1 MLMIFCPGIMNVPTS
16 VAEGAGCESCCLPDE
31 IRWTGGMIHKK
42 NIRSLEVTDLSYI
55 QMKEDRAFLII
66 KHR

>member
-1 MLMIFCPGIMNVPTS
+1 MIFLSGDYERPHI
-16 VAEGAGCESCCLPDE
+16 SCGRGLDVGTAVCQMKSD
-31 IRWTGGMIHKK
+31 GQVSMIHKK

-55 QMKEDRAFLII
+55 QMKEDRVFLII

>member
-1 MLMIFCPGIMNVPTS
+1 MKSDGQVS
-16 VAEGAGCESCCLPDE
+16 
-31 IRWTGGMIHKK
+31 MIHKK
-42 NIRSLEVTDLSYI
+42 NIPSLEVTDLSYI